1 MRVSVCIN
9 NFNYEKYLREAI
21 DSGLNQTHDDVE
33 IVVVDDGS
41 TDSSRDIIASYGD
54 RIKAVLKPNGG
65 QGSTFNAGFAAAT
78 GDVICLLDADD
89 TFTPDKCKR
98 VAGVC
103 SADPEVGWVF
113 HLMQV
118 HNIKTGEMR
127 PLRRKGPTRRID
139 FREMIKAGKH
149 PGFVPA
155 TSALCFTRKCLSQ
168 ILPMP
173 EEGGT
178 SADRFLKPMALAL
191 APGYF
196 LDEPLC
202 VQKIHGENAFSHQP
216 QKVRTG
222 AKSYVLTSHWIRQR
236 LPWLKNFTNKTFS
249 MGVGTYNRTG
259 GVDPQY
265 RPVVDEYMRQTPL
278 LERIEIRARAY
289 YHSSKLTEVYRNWK
303 KSRYTGEMAE
313 S

>member
-1 MRVSVCIN
+1 VKVTVCIN

-21 DSGLNQTHDDVE
+21 DSALNQTHDDVE
-33 IVVVDDGS
+33 VVVVDDGS
-41 TDSSRDIIASYGD
+41 TDGSHEIIKSYGD

-65 QGSTFNAGFAAAT
+65 QGSTINAGFAAAT

-98 VAGVC
+98 VSEIC

-118 HNIKTGEMR
+118 YYVKTDEMR
-127 PLRRKGPTRRID
+127 PLRHRGPTRRID
-139 FREMIKAGKH
+139 FRPLIKAGKF

-155 TSALCFTRKCLSQ
+155 TSALCFTRKLLEQ

-173 EEGGT
+173 EAEGT
-178 SADRFLKPMALAL
+178 SADRYLKPMALAL

-196 LDEPLC
+196 LDEALC
-202 VQKIHGENAFSHQP
+202 VQKIHGSNAFSHQP

-222 AKSYVLTSHWIRQR
+222 AKSNVLTSLWIRKK

-249 MGVGTYNRTG
+249 SGLGVYYRTG
-259 GVDPQY
+259 GVDEKYQS
-265 RPVVDEYMRQTPL
+265 VVDEYYRSAPF
-278 LERIEIRARAY
+278 LERLEIRARAY
-289 YHSSKLTEVYRNWK
+289 YHSSKLTEMYRNWR
-303 KSRYTGEMAE
+303 KSTYSGEMG
-313 S
+313 